1 MALPTLI
8 IHAHPH
14 PSQSLIT
21 RELLGALTAAPDIR
35 LHSLYERYPDFD
47 IDVRLE
53 QQALLEASL
62 VIWLTP
68 VYWYGVPALL
78 KHWMDQVLLHGWAY
92 GNGGTALHGKTAW
105 WVCSAG
111 ASEAAYAPGGAHM
124 RAFADLT
131 PPIEQT
137 ARYCGMDW
145 LPPYVVYGGHSTSA
159 EQRVKQTQELA
170 TTFGRHRAAL
180 AAEDMAK

>member
-53 QQALLEASL
+53 QQVGQNEIDETKMPWS
-62 VIWLTP
+62 
-68 VYWYGVPALL
+68 
-78 KHWMDQVLLHGWAY
+78 
-92 GNGGTALHGKTAW
+92 
-105 WVCSAG
+105 
-111 ASEAAYAPGGAHM
+111 
-124 RAFADLT
+124 
-131 PPIEQT
+131 
-137 ARYCGMDW
+137 
-145 LPPYVVYGGHSTSA
+145 PYSFVFSIPN
-159 EQRVKQTQELA
+159 L
-170 TTFGRHRAAL
+170 
-180 AAEDMAK
+180 

>member
-1 MALPTLI
+1 
-8 IHAHPH
+8 
-14 PSQSLIT
+14 
-21 RELLGALTAAPDIR
+21 
-35 LHSLYERYPDFD
+35 
-47 IDVRLE
+47 
-53 QQALLEASL
+53 
-62 VIWLTP
+62 
-68 VYWYGVPALL
+68 
-78 KHWMDQVLLHGWAY
+78 
-92 GNGGTALHGKTAW
+92 
-105 WVCSAG
+105 
-111 ASEAAYAPGGAHM
+111 M